1 MMENTPKQRPAGPK
15 CGRAAPD
22 TLDGAERRAM
32 VALALVPGV
41 GSGRLR
47 ALMSRMGSA
56 QAALGAS
63 AAAIASVPGVGR
75 DLATQIAAADCGEAV
90 EKQFARAE
98 EIGAEMLALGDAN
111 YPFLLRQIDDP
122 PAFLWMR
129 GRLPV
134 AEEPARALA
143 VVGTRRMSPYG
154 LRVTGELT
162 EALVREGFSIVSGLA
177 YGVDAA
183 AHQAVLDAGG
193 RTIAVLGSGIDRVYP
208 ARHRRLAEDLIATG
222 ALLSE
227 YPLGA
232 PPDGPH
238 FPRRNRIVSGL
249 ALGALIVEA
258 HEEGGALITARLAL
272 EQNREVF
279 AVPGS
284 VHNPSS
290 AGVHRLIQKGEAKL
304 VQRVED
310 ILEELEIAPG
320 VASAPA
326 KPAPA
331 LEPEEKV
338 LCRALAASAEPLHIN
353 TLCLTAKMDPAAA
366 LARLLDLE
374 LKGVVKQMAGKKF
387 FLIASVDS

>member
-1 MMENTPKQRPAGPK
+1 
-15 CGRAAPD
+15 
-22 TLDGAERRAM
+22 M

-90 EKQFARAE
+90 EKQFACAE
-98 EIGAEMLALGDAN
+98 EVGAEMVALGDAN

-183 AHQAVLDAGG
+183 AHQAALDAGG
-193 RTIAVLGSGIDRVYP
+193 RTLAVLGSGIDRVYP

-227 YPLGA
+227 YPMGA

-284 VHNPSS
+284 VHSPSS

-320 VASAPA
+320 AASAPA

-331 LEPEEKV
+331 LDPEEKV
-338 LCRALAASAEPLHIN
+338 LCRALAASAAPLHIN

-387 FLIASVDS
+387 FLIAAVDS